1 MAFLRRWSKSS
12 TTEYRPDVLW
22 RSPRKHRE
30 RQSIKIV
37 LKLTSNSLEI
47 LGEYTDLIAFTVTTS
62 TISNLIEWI
71 CLNFD
76 YVTGE
81 LSWMKSTS
89 FENILPKTTLHNSG
103 IIIFY
108 QFRSDGC
115 AFCKKKMQHAFEKWF
130 DYDCKKAKFGSF
142 FCIVFNH
149 IPWLN
154 VSNIPNRLLYN
165 NFSKLHLQSSCNKDW
180 EDVCNCNA
188 I

>member
-115 AFCKKKMQHAFEKWF
+115 AFCKKKNATCVWKMIWLWLQKS
-130 DYDCKKAKFGSF
+130 KIRLF
-142 FCIVFNH
+142 FLYCFQPHSVIKCIKYSES
-149 IPWLN
+149 I
-154 VSNIPNRLLYN
+154 II
-165 NFSKLHLQSSCNKDW
+165 Q
-180 EDVCNCNA
+180 
-188 I
+188 